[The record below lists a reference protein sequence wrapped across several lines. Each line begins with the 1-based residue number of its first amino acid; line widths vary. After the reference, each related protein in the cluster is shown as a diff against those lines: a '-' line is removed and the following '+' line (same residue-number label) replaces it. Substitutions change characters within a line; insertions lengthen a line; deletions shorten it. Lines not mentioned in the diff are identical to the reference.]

1 MGAMD
6 PMDQHALKLNQ
17 CHYAKIILCQS
28 LNQMRNQL
36 NAESFQNA
44 LIYQV
49 VSQEKPAIRELN
61 HLLRKN
67 QDKMK
72 LVRETIKLKKI
83 KPRLNQHS
91 QLAMDP
97 MDQHALKLSQC
108 HYAKIILCQ
117 SLNQMRNQ
125 LNAEF

>member
-67 QDKMK
+67 QDKMNLEK
-72 LVRETIKLKKI
+72 VIIKLKKI
-83 KPRLNQHS
+83 KWRLNQNFQH
-91 QLAMDP
+91 AMDL
-97 MDQHALKLSQC
+97 MNQHV
-108 HYAKIILCQ
+108 
-117 SLNQMRNQ
+117 
-125 LNAEF
+125 